1 MGSVSLCTCPK
12 PLTQTRTDK
21 WNCSASLSADSEYI
35 RSEHSLQ
42 QSSPWHLHAP
52 YQHRP
57 LSFFWAGRRIQVN
70 LDTCNPT
77 ISDSFTRGDYKDTN
91 FPKTRANSLPLFL
104 SIENDDAQT
113 SCVTFEGGG
122 GEYVFRWNKNKNYFY
137 SVTCFS
143 SLSWTIFALSAIT
156 HLLT

>member
-1 MGSVSLCTCPK
+1 MAVAFSWFFPATLQKYWGGSGAFHSIVGSVSLCTCQK
-12 PLTQTRTDK
+12 PLTQTKTDK
-21 WNCSASLSADSEYI
+21 RNFSASLSAESEYI

-52 YQHRP
+52 YQHPP
-57 LSFFWAGRRIQVN
+57 LSFFWAGWRRIQVN
-70 LDTCNPT
+70 FDTCNPT

-113 SCVTFEGGG
+113 SCVTFGGRG
-122 GEYVFRWNKNKNYFY
+122 RGV
-137 SVTCFS
+137 C
-143 SLSWTIFALSAIT
+143 L
-156 HLLT
+156 